1 LIFDNI
7 HCTGKWQ
14 RNKYVGVSLLGKKL
28 AIMGFGKVGSEVAR
42 RAKGLGMNVMAHD
55 PYAPLDRAR
64 AIGVKLVSFEEA
76 ISTADFI
83 SLHMPLTPTTSK
95 MFNNDSFS
103 KMKKGIRII
112 NVARGGVIDEAALV
126 SALDSQ
132 IVAQAA
138 LDVFMEEPPPKDS
151 KLVLHEN
158 VIVTPHLGA
167 STTEAQEGVAL
178 EVAEAVL
185 RALNG
190 ELSSTVVNAPMLSA
204 EVLSELEPFVALSEK
219 LGRLAVQLVAGGSDM
234 KLVKLTYGSAR
245 NPNDLDTRVLRAMVI
260 KGLIEPISSVSVN
273 LINYNFIAKQ
283 RGLIIAEE
291 RIILNGSPENPIEF
305 IQLQI
310 ANVESNFASSIS
322 DSGEITVEGK
332 LKDGKPHL
340 TKVGSFEVD
349 VSLEGCIILCKQ
361 VDQPGLIGKV
371 GSILGQEKVNVN
383 FMTVGRIAPR
393 RQAVMIIGVDEDP
406 SKEVLKKIGEISAIE
421 EFVFLKL

>member
-1 LIFDNI
+1 
-7 HCTGKWQ
+7 
-14 RNKYVGVSLLGKKL
+14 
-28 AIMGFGKVGSEVAR
+28 MGFGKVGSEVAR

-190 ELSSTVVNAPMLSA
+190 ELSSTAVNAPMLSA

-234 KLVKLTYGSAR
+234 KLLKLTYGSAR